1 MSSWPPS
8 PRTSLY
14 AQLAFASVV
23 LATFSQIFFE
33 TQFINTAPWR
43 VVVTFALGALHT
55 ALISSTQVLTRNR
68 PPLWLYAY
76 FALQTVIVCA
86 MIWCSPVRGFFAIIA
101 LPLVGQAVFHLGALG
116 IALVSLSC
124 YATSIAIWVAP
135 YGLNGALRAA
145 ATYLPGYLFSLV
157 FTLISRQ
164 AIRARGRAEELSKEL
179 AAAND
184 LLRAQAAQAEE
195 LATARER
202 NRLAREIHDGVGHY
216 LTTIRVQ
223 LDAATALLPMDTTRA
238 ADSLAKANRLAAE
251 ALDDV
256 RRSVSTLASDAPRP
270 PLADSLRTLAADA
283 TPTPA
288 LTVSGTPRP
297 LSPAAEHA
305 LYRAAQEGLTNVRK
319 HSTATS
325 AAVTLDFSA
334 ADRVRLSVVD
344 NGRGGNASTHCGY
357 GLRGLRERIALLG
370 GEVSAGPAREGG
382 FRLEVEIPA

>member
-43 VVVTFALGALHT
+43 VVVTFSLGALHT
-55 ALISSTQVLTRNR
+55 ALISSTQALTRHR
-68 PPLWLYAY
+68 PPFWLYAY
-76 FALQTVIVCA
+76 FALQTTIVCA

-116 IALVSLSC
+116 IALVSLAC
-124 YATSIAIWVAP
+124 YATSIAIWVNP
-135 YGLNGALRAA
+135 YGMNGALRAA

-157 FTLISRQ
+157 FTIISRQ
-164 AIRARGRAEELSKEL
+164 AIKARGHAEKLSKEL

-184 LLRAQAAQAEE
+184 LLRVQAAQAEE

-223 LDAATALLPMDTTRA
+223 LDAATALAPIDPARA
-238 ADSLAKANRLAAE
+238 ADSIAKANRLAAE

-256 RRSVSTLASDAPRP
+256 RRSVSTLASDTPRP

-283 TPTPA
+283 TPAPV
-288 LTVSGTPRP
+288 LTVAGAPRT

-319 HSTATS
+319 HSAATS

-334 ADRVRLSVVD
+334 TDRVRLSVVD
-344 NGRGGNASTHCGY
+344 NGRGSSSTGSCGY

>member
-1 MSSWPPS
+1 MSSWRPS

-33 TQFINTAPWR
+33 SQLVSTEPWR
-43 VVVTFALGALHT
+43 VAVTFALGALHV
-55 ALISSTQVLTRNR
+55 ALFSGWRMLLNDRQR
-68 PPLWLYAY
+68 LWLHVY
-76 FALQTVIVCA
+76 FVVQTAIVCA
-86 MIWCSPVRGFFAIIA
+86 MVWYSPVRGFFAIIA
-101 LPLVGQAVFHLGALG
+101 LPLVGQAVFHLGPVG
-116 IALVSLSC
+116 ITLVSLAC
-124 YATSIAIWVAP
+124 YAMSIAIWAVP
-135 YGLNGALRAA
+135 YGMNGALRAA

-157 FTLISRQ
+157 FTIISRQ
-164 AIRARGRAEELSKEL
+164 AVKARGHAETLSKEL

-223 LDAATALLPMDTTRA
+223 LDAATALLPIDAARA

-256 RRSVSTLASDAPRP
+256 RRSVSTLASDLPRP
-270 PLADSLRTLAADA
+270 PLAESLRSLASDS
-283 TPTPA
+283 TPA
-288 LTVSGTPRP
+288 PELTVAGTPRP

-334 ADRVRLSVVD
+334 ADRVRLSVID
-344 NGRGGNASTHCGY
+344 NGRGGSVNGSCGY

-370 GEVSAGPAREGG
+370 GEVSAGPVREGG

>member
-1 MSSWPPS
+1 MSSWRPS
-8 PRTSLY
+8 SRASSY

-23 LATFSQIFFE
+23 LATFSQILFE
-33 TQFINTAPWR
+33 PRLYGEPWQ
-43 VVVTFALGALHT
+43 VVATFVLGALH
-55 ALISSTQVLTRNR
+55 AILMGSAHAVIRDR
-68 PPLWLYAY
+68 PRAWVQAY
-76 FALQTVIVCA
+76 FAVQTVMVCA
-86 MIWCSPVRGFFAIIA
+86 MIWWSPVRGFFAIIA
-101 LPLVGQAVFHLGALG
+101 LPLVGQAVFYLGPVG
-116 IALVSLSC
+116 IALVSLAC
-124 YATSIAIWVAP
+124 YATSVAVWAVP
-135 YGLNGALRAA
+135 FGFGGGMRAA
-145 ATYLPGYLFSLV
+145 ATYLPGYFFSLV

-164 AIRARGRAEELSKEL
+164 ATLAKGRAETLSAEL

-223 LDAATALLPMDTTRA
+223 LDAATALLPIDASRA

-270 PLADSLRTLAADA
+270 PLADSLRALAADA
-283 TPTPA
+283 APAPA
-288 LTVSGTPRP
+288 LTVAGTPRV
-297 LSPAAEHA
+297 LAPAAEHA

-319 HSTATS
+319 HSAATAT
-325 AAVTLDFSA
+325 AVMLDFSA

-344 NGRGGNASTHCGY
+344 NGRGGAVSGGCGY

-370 GEVSAGPAREGG
+370 GEVAAGPVSGGG
-382 FRLEVEIPA
+382 FRLDVEIPA